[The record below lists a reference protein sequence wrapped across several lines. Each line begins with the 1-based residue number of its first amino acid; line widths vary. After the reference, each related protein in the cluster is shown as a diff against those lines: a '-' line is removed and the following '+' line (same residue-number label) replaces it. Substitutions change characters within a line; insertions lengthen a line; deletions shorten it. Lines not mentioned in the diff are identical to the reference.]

1 MNFER
6 MFLFGFSGT
15 LLALMMFIS
24 IGSVNVY
31 AITIKIE
38 SPVVNQQVPVGEL
51 TISGISS
58 DNSSSQCQVYLDWNN
73 LKPYQLA
80 TPTGSNGSADFS
92 KWSFTYTSKYH
103 LIQTGV
109 NDLTSKITCLVP
121 PAGPTVTKWYSINVT
136 GTTTSNQSSN
146 VQLPL
151 PTANTKTPASN
162 TKTPA
167 SNTQTPASNTQTPA
181 SNTQTPASNT
191 QTPSSNTQTPASNTQ
206 TPASNTQTP
215 ASNTQTPSPQSGA
228 SVNTTNTSNSN
239 KINLQINVETNP
251 ISAGE
256 RQKVAVTA
264 SDPQTGN
271 TLDRVFVR
279 LTIKDP
285 SGNVLKDYTDTDGEL
300 APSFRIDKDIP
311 GTYSVLASAS
321 QAGIK
326 ATKSTTFIVQ

>member
-6 MFLFGFSGT
+6 MLLFGFSGT

-24 IGSVNVY
+24 IVSVSVY
-31 AITIKIE
+31 AISIKIE
-38 SPVVNQQVPVGEL
+38 SPLGNQQVPVGEL
-51 TISGISS
+51 TISGTSS

-73 LKPYQLA
+73 VKPYQLA

-103 LIQTGV
+103 LIQTGL

-136 GTTTSNQSSN
+136 GTTSSNQSTN

-162 TKTPA
+162 
-167 SNTQTPASNTQTPA
+167 NTQTPASNPQTPA
-181 SNTQTPASNT
+181 SNTQIPASNT
-191 QTPSSNTQTPASNTQ
+191 QI
-206 TPASNTQTP
+206 
-215 ASNTQTPSPQSGA
+215 PSPQSGA
-228 SVNTTNTSNSN
+228 SVDTTNTSNSN
-239 KINLQINVETNP
+239 KINLEVNVENNP
-251 ISAGE
+251 ISAGD
-256 RQKVAVTA
+256 RQKVTVTA

-285 SGNVLKDYTDTDGEL
+285 SGNVVKDYTDTDGEL
-300 APSFRIDKDIP
+300 SPSFRIDKDIT

-326 ATKSTTFIVQ
+326 STKSTTFIVQ

>member
-1 MNFER
+1 MYFEK
-6 MFLFGFSGT
+6 MLLFGFSGT

-24 IGSVNVY
+24 IGSVSVY
-31 AITIKIE
+31 AISIKIE
-38 SPVVNQQVPVGEL
+38 SPLSNQKVPVGQL
-51 TISGISS
+51 TISGTSS
-58 DNSSSQCQVYLDWNN
+58 DNSSAQCQVYLDWNN

-103 LIQTGV
+103 LIQTGL

-136 GTTTSNQSSN
+136 GATTSNQSSN

-151 PTANTKTPASN
+151 PTANT
-162 TKTPA
+162 
-167 SNTQTPASNTQTPA
+167 QTPASNTQTPA
-181 SNTQTPASNT
+181 SNNQTLASNN
-191 QTPSSNTQTPASNTQ
+191 QTLASNTQ
-206 TPASNTQTP
+206 TPA
-215 ASNTQTPSPQSGA
+215 PQSGA
-228 SVNTTNTSNSN
+228 SVDTTNTSNSN
-239 KINLQINVETNP
+239 KINLEINVETNP
-251 ISAGE
+251 IPAGD

-285 SGNVLKDYTDTDGEL
+285 SGNVVKDYTDTDGEL
-300 APSFRIDKDIP
+300 SPSFRLDKDIT

-326 ATKSTTFIVQ
+326 TTKSTTFIVQ

>member
-6 MFLFGFSGT
+6 MLLFGFSGT

-24 IGSVNVY
+24 IVSVSVY
-31 AITIKIE
+31 AISIKIE
-38 SPVVNQQVPVGEL
+38 SPLGNQQVPVGEL
-51 TISGISS
+51 TISGTSS

-103 LIQTGV
+103 LIQTGL

-136 GTTTSNQSSN
+136 GTTSSNQSTN

-162 TKTPA
+162 
-167 SNTQTPASNTQTPA
+167 NTQTPASNPQTPA
-181 SNTQTPASNT
+181 SNTQI
-191 QTPSSNTQTPASNTQ
+191 
-206 TPASNTQTP
+206 
-215 ASNTQTPSPQSGA
+215 PSPQSGA
-228 SVNTTNTSNSN
+228 SVDTTNTSNSN
-239 KINLQINVETNP
+239 KINLEVNVENNP
-251 ISAGE
+251 ISAGD
-256 RQKVAVTA
+256 RQKVTVTA

-285 SGNVLKDYTDTDGEL
+285 SGNVVKDYTDTDGEL
-300 APSFRIDKDIP
+300 SPSFRIDKDIP

-326 ATKSTTFIVQ
+326 STKSTTFIVQ

>member
-6 MFLFGFSGT
+6 MLLFGFSGT

-24 IGSVNVY
+24 IVSVSVY
-31 AITIKIE
+31 AISIKIE
-38 SPVVNQQVPVGEL
+38 SPLGNQQVPVGEL
-51 TISGISS
+51 TISGTSS

-103 LIQTGV
+103 LIQTGL

-136 GTTTSNQSSN
+136 GTTSSNQSTN

-162 TKTPA
+162 
-167 SNTQTPASNTQTPA
+167 NTQTPAST
-181 SNTQTPASNT
+181 T
-191 QTPSSNTQTPASNTQ
+191 QTPSL
-206 TPASNTQTP
+206 
-215 ASNTQTPSPQSGA
+215 QSGA
-228 SVNTTNTSNSN
+228 SVDTTNTSNSN
-239 KINLQINVETNP
+239 KINLEVNVENNP
-251 ISAGE
+251 ISAGD
-256 RQKVAVTA
+256 RQKVTVTA

-300 APSFRIDKDIP
+300 SPSFRIDKDIT

-326 ATKSTTFIVQ
+326 TTKSTTFIVQ

>member
-6 MFLFGFSGT
+6 MLLFGFSGT

-24 IGSVNVY
+24 IGSVSVY
-31 AITIKIE
+31 AISIKIE
-38 SPVVNQQVPVGEL
+38 SPLSNQKVPVGQL
-51 TISGISS
+51 TISGTSS
-58 DNSSSQCQVYLDWNN
+58 DNSSAQCQVYLDWNN

-103 LIQTGV
+103 LIQTGL

-121 PAGPTVTKWYSINVT
+121 TGGPTVTKWYSINVT
-136 GTTTSNQSSN
+136 GATTSNQSSN

-162 TKTPA
+162 T
-167 SNTQTPASNTQTPA
+167 QTPASNTQTPA
-181 SNTQTPASNT
+181 SNNQTS
-191 QTPSSNTQTPASNTQ
+191 
-206 TPASNTQTP
+206 
-215 ASNTQTPSPQSGA
+215 SPQSGA
-228 SVNTTNTSNSN
+228 SVDTTNTSNSN
-239 KINLQINVETNP
+239 KINLEINVETNP
-251 ISAGE
+251 IPAGD

-285 SGNVLKDYTDTDGEL
+285 SGNVVKDYTDTDGEI
-300 APSFRIDKDIP
+300 APSFRVDKGIT

-326 ATKSTTFIVQ
+326 TTKSTTFIVQ

>member
-6 MFLFGFSGT
+6 MLLFGFSGT
-15 LLALMMFIS
+15 LLALIIFIN

-38 SPVVNQQVPVGEL
+38 SPLGNQQVPVGEL
-51 TISGISS
+51 TISGTSS

-167 SNTQTPASNTQTPA
+167 SNTKTPASNTQTP
-181 SNTQTPASNT
+181 T
-191 QTPSSNTQTPASNTQ
+191 
-206 TPASNTQTP
+206 
-215 ASNTQTPSPQSGA
+215 PQSGA
-228 SVNTTNTSNSN
+228 SVDTTNTSNSD
-239 KINLQINVETNP
+239 KINLQINVESNP
-251 ISAGE
+251 ISAGD

-285 SGNVLKDYTDTDGEL
+285 SGNVVKDYTDTDGEL
-300 APSFRIDKDIP
+300 APSFRIGTDIT

>member
-6 MFLFGFSGT
+6 MLLFGFSGT

-24 IGSVNVY
+24 IVSVNVY
-31 AITIKIE
+31 AISIKIE
-38 SPVVNQQVPVGEL
+38 SPLGNQQVPVGEL
-51 TISGISS
+51 TISGTSS

-92 KWSFTYTSKYH
+92 KWTFTYTSKYH
-103 LIQTGV
+103 LIQTGL

-136 GTTTSNQSSN
+136 GTTSSNQSTN

-151 PTANTKTPASN
+151 PTANTKTP
-162 TKTPA
+162 P
-167 SNTQTPASNTQTPA
+167 
-181 SNTQTPASNT
+181 
-191 QTPSSNTQTPASNTQ
+191 
-206 TPASNTQTP
+206 SNTQTP

-228 SVNTTNTSNSN
+228 SVDTTNTSNSN
-239 KINLQINVETNP
+239 KINLEVSVENNP
-251 ISAGE
+251 ISAGD
-256 RQKVAVTA
+256 RQQVTA
-264 SDPQTGN
+264 TATDPQTGN

-300 APSFRIDKDIP
+300 SPSFRIDKDIT

-326 ATKSTTFIVQ
+326 TTKSTTFIVQ

>member
-6 MFLFGFSGT
+6 MLLFGFSGT

-24 IGSVNVY
+24 IASVSVY
-31 AITIKIE
+31 AISIKIE
-38 SPVVNQQVPVGEL
+38 SPLGNQQVPVGEL
-51 TISGISS
+51 TISGTSS

-103 LIQTGV
+103 LIQTGL

-136 GTTTSNQSSN
+136 GTTSSNRSTN

-162 TKTPA
+162 
-167 SNTQTPASNTQTPA
+167 NTQTPAST
-181 SNTQTPASNT
+181 T
-191 QTPSSNTQTPASNTQ
+191 QTPSL
-206 TPASNTQTP
+206 
-215 ASNTQTPSPQSGA
+215 QSGA
-228 SVNTTNTSNSN
+228 SVDTTNTSNSN
-239 KINLQINVETNP
+239 KINLEVNVENNP
-251 ISAGE
+251 ISAGD
-256 RQKVAVTA
+256 RQKVTVTA

-285 SGNVLKDYTDTDGEL
+285 SGNVVKDYTDTDGEL
-300 APSFRIDKDIP
+300 SPSFRINKDIT

-326 ATKSTTFIVQ
+326 STKSTTFIVQ

>member
-6 MFLFGFSGT
+6 MLLFGFSGT
-15 LLALMMFIS
+15 ILALIIFIN
-24 IGSVNVY
+24 IGSVSLY
-31 AITIKIE
+31 AISIKIE

-51 TISGISS
+51 TISGTSS

-151 PTANTKTPASN
+151 PTAATK
-162 TKTPA
+162 
-167 SNTQTPASNTQTPA
+167 
-181 SNTQTPASNT
+181 
-191 QTPSSNTQTPASNTQ
+191 

-215 ASNTQTPSPQSGA
+215 ASNTQTPSPQLGA
-228 SVNTTNTSNSN
+228 SVDTTNASNSD
-239 KINLQINVETNP
+239 KINLQINVQTNP
-251 ISAGE
+251 ISAGD
-256 RQKVAVTA
+256 RQNVAVTA

-285 SGNVLKDYTDTDGEL
+285 SGNIVKDFTDTDGEL
-300 APSFRIDKDIP
+300 AASFRIDKGIP

-321 QAGIK
+321 QAGTK
-326 ATKSTTFIVQ
+326 ATKSATFVVQ